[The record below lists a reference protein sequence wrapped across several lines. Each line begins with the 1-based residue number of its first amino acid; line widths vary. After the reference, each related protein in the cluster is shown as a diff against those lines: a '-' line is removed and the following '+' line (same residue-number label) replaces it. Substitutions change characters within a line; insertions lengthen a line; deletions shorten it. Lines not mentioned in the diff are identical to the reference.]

1 MAQNNKKINI
11 DYIGVVKEHDGK
23 YAYER
28 VDIAKSEVLLTD
40 LEAMYKNLN
49 RTVLEMQDLFKTYFN
64 TKTYSKSNFPWC
76 LPYSYSSSYIDPICY
91 PHANDRN
98 TLEWP

>member
-40 LEAMYKNLN
+40 LE
-49 RTVLEMQDLFKTYFN
+49 
-64 TKTYSKSNFPWC
+64 
-76 LPYSYSSSYIDPICY
+76 
-91 PHANDRN
+91 
-98 TLEWP
+98 